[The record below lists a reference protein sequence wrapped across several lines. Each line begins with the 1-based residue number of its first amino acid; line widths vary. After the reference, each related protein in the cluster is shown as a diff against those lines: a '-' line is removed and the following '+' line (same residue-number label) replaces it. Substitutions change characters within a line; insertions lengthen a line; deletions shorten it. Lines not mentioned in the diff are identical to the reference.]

1 MKIIITAK
9 TGKGEKSTELETDET
24 VDEVV
29 KIANSLRGKLK
40 WVGHRCYP
48 DGTSLIIERK

>member
-9 TGKGEKSTELETDET
+9 TGKGEKSTEREIDKT

-29 KIANSLRGKLK
+29 KIANLLKGKPKLI
-40 WVGHRCYP
+40 RPIFYP
-48 DGTSLIIERK
+48 DGTSLIIEK